1 LVRSSHFFDAVQWE
15 AAGGYRAV
23 WEALR
28 PEYRARIR
36 SMSGW
41 TAHFFGLPTTEWL
54 TTGSTD
60 ADVPSPTLEST
71 RMSKVKLTKI
81 AYEPHP
87 VSLERKRELNQQGY
101 KIVDVR
107 FAPAEA
113 KPYEPEKIELGTDSG
128 EGLSDDQLRAAIEA
142 ATGQKPHHLL
152 GRAKLVEQFNA
163 LNAVAAGE
171 E

>member
-1 LVRSSHFFDAVQWE
+1 MA
-15 AAGGYRAV
+15 Y
-23 WEALR
+23 
-28 PEYRARIR
+28 
-36 SMSGW
+36 
-41 TAHFFGLPTTEWL
+41 
-54 TTGSTD
+54 
-60 ADVPSPTLEST
+60 
-71 RMSKVKLTKI
+71 TKI

-87 VSLERKRELNQQGY
+87 VSPERKKELNKAGF
-101 KIVDVR
+101 KIVDAR
-107 FAPAEA
+107 FAPAED
-113 KPYEPEKIELGTDSG
+113 KPVDNHLRSDGPTIEQYASAGYPAASYPPEGYSSQSTAEEIAAAIAAQASSNKIDIGADSG